1 LTAGNTIK
9 KIIGIVLLAVFAFGI
24 TPKRTLHN
32 LVADHRDG
40 KAVAS
45 KASCDD
51 TVLSRAAFNCQCD
64 NLVVESPFVP
74 GIAPVAPELPVHTI
88 CCQTIF
94 KQDACPAALFHSDL
108 RGPPHTA

>member
-64 NLVVESPFVP
+64 NLVVESPFIP
-74 GIAPVAPELPVHTI
+74 GIAPVTLRLPVHTVSYQAMVI
-88 CCQTIF
+88 
-94 KQDACPAALFHSDL
+94 QDACSVTLFHSDL